1 MQIDITI
8 HDIINEPDGITLVE
22 RDGAKV
28 KVLLNEQERELL
40 RERLEEKV

>member
-8 HDIINEPDGITLVE
+8 HDIINEPDGITIIEPNGGTVRIPLT
-22 RDGAKV
+22 DW
-28 KVLLNEQERELL
+28 ERELL